1 VFLSKTAELPFS
13 DSPAKFMSYL
23 PDRRIS
29 DPPDRSQILFY
40 PGNCRKTD
48 TEGLSCVVC
57 DRFVVDVYIDLVA
70 DRNARTVIKEFLL
83 DLIVDLAA
91 FLNVSDSRS
100 FCNELID
107 LLIVIVVI

>member
-1 VFLSKTAELPFS
+1 
-13 DSPAKFMSYL
+13 MSYL

-83 DLIVDLAA
+83 DLIVDLTAL
-91 FLNVSDSRS
+91 FHVSDRRS

-107 LLIVIVVI
+107 LLIIIVVI

>member
-1 VFLSKTAELPFS
+1 MFLSKTAELPFS

-40 PGNCRKTD
+40 PGNCRKAD

-57 DRFVVDVYIDLVA
+57 DRFVMDVNVDLVA
-70 DRNARTVIKEFLL
+70 DRNACAVIEEFLL
-83 DLIVDLAA
+83 DLIIDLAA
-91 FLNVSDSRS
+91 LFHVSDRRS

-107 LLIVIVVI
+107 LLVIIVVI